1 MKTPMTLFLSIL
13 NQKQGK
19 LKHHLKSMGK
29 TRLTHAFGH
38 IGEFSMATGKY
49 KLLTQSYDLD
59 EVGTVVWE

>member
-13 NQKQGK
+13 NQKRGD
-19 LKHHLKSMGK
+19 LEHHRKGRGE